1 VDADTAEEPA
11 QAPSATDP
19 KAVVTEFLEALQ
31 RLDLDAAMALT
42 TEDLAYQNVPLPP
55 TRTRDGARKLL
66 SSFIRPSSGFEV
78 QMHNIAAEGDV
89 VLTERTDVLSSG
101 RWSASFWVCGT
112 FEVRDGRI
120 AVWRDRFDYADFT
133 VACLR
138 GAGRALLSLA
148 RGR

>member
-1 VDADTAEEPA
+1 MDADTAEEPA

-42 TEDLAYQNVPLPP
+42 TEDLVYQNVPLPP
-55 TRTRDGARKLL
+55 TRSRDGARKLL
-66 SSFIRPSSGFEV
+66 ATFIRPSSGFEV
-78 QMHNIAAEGDV
+78 TMHNIAADGDV
-89 VLTERTDVLSSG
+89 VLTERTDVLSRG
-101 RWSASFWVCGT
+101 RWRASFWVCGT

-133 VACLR
+133 VACLL